1 MKYLRKYLLNTF
13 MDESEAT
20 KYPNSVSIMY
30 CVNGALIIGDTY
42 RNTIPLKLLKKHA
55 ETAKRLLGDNIEVV
69 IKVNH

>member
-13 MDESEAT
+13 MNEAEAT
-20 KYPNSVSIMY
+20 KYNNSVSIMY

-42 RNTIPLKLLKKHA
+42 RNTIPIKLLKKHIK
-55 ETAKRLLGDNIEVV
+55 TSKTLLGDDIEAI